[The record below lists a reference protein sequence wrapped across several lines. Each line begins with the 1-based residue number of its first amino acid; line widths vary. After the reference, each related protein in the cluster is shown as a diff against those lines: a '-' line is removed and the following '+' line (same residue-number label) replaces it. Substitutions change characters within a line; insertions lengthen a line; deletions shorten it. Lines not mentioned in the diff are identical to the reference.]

1 MADDGRMPR
10 GGSQPTPPPSEGATG
25 DAPGGA
31 TGATAGGATAAAP
44 SRRATQLVVRNR
56 QAVRNWLTHRPSK
69 WSFLVPVIALFA
81 GLLFAVSATTAN
93 GTDLRSEQA
102 GLVDL
107 VRERDRE
114 QKAHTMR
121 VASLRNEVD
130 ILVAQ
135 AAPGD
140 KRLAA
145 AQAKVAETGADADLD
160 PVQGPSLKVSLD
172 DSPLTADTLP
182 EGMTVDDIVVH
193 QQDVQAVVNA
203 MWRGGAEA
211 MMLMDQRVISTSA
224 VRCVG
229 NTLILQGRVY
239 SPPFTI
245 RAIGDTEGMKRALA
259 ADPQVKVYREY
270 VEAVDLGYKVEDEG
284 SATFPGYAGQTDLHF
299 AKAGTK

>member
-1 MADDGRMPR
+1 MAHDGRMPR
-10 GGSQPTPPPSEGATG
+10 DDAAPTPPPS
-25 DAPGGA
+25 
-31 TGATAGGATAAAP
+31 GGATAAGP
-44 SRRATQLVVRNR
+44 TQRTTQFVVRNR
-56 QAVRNWLTHRPSK
+56 QAVRSWLTHRPSK
-69 WSFLVPVIALFA
+69 WSVLVPFIALIA
-81 GLLFAVSATTAN
+81 GLLFATSATTAN

-114 QKAHTMR
+114 QKEQTLR
-121 VASLRNEVD
+121 VARLRSEVD
-130 ILVAQ
+130 GLVAK

-140 KRLAA
+140 ERLTA
-145 AQAKVAETGADADLD
+145 AQTALAQTSSEADLQA
-160 PVQGPSLKVSLD
+160 VQGPSLKVSLD
-172 DSPLTADTLP
+172 DSPLTGDTLP

-211 MMLMDQRVISTSA
+211 MMLMDQRVVSTSA

-245 RAIGDTEGMKRALA
+245 RAIGDTEGMRRALTD
-259 ADPQVKVYREY
+259 DPQVKVYREY
-270 VEAVDLGYKVEDEG
+270 VDAVDLGYQVEDEG
-284 SATFPGYAGQTDLHF
+284 EQTFPGYAGQTDLHF
-299 AKAGTK
+299 ARAGAR